1 MLRSFCICA
10 ALLTLAGAA
19 RAADVDLPMLG
30 KPGDFNLTP
39 PEVEDDI
46 TSGWYLRT
54 TGGATGVQ
62 GHTKGA
68 TRITAS
74 DTSLGHVFGAGVGY
88 RFLPWLR
95 ADLTMDYGTSVSA
108 TTVRGV
114 TDLSAVSAM
123 ANVYWDMFTFAN
135 LTPYVGAGIGV
146 SQLTFN
152 FTPTLSTAIGEQ
164 SQIEYGWNVSA
175 GVGWAIT
182 PQWTLDVG
190 YRYSGF
196 FGSPTFDVIGHP
208 VTLESLA
215 TQQIRI
221 GFRYALH

>member
-1 MLRSFCICA
+1 MLRSFCVLA
-10 ALLTLAGAA
+10 VLLIVTGAA
-19 RAADVDLPMLG
+19 RAADADLPMLG
-30 KPGDFNLTP
+30 KPGDFTLTP
-39 PEVEDDI
+39 PEVDDDI
-46 TSGWYLRT
+46 ASGWYLRT
-54 TGGATGVQ
+54 TGGAIGVQ
-62 GHTKGA
+62 GHPKGV
-68 TRITAS
+68 TRIAAS
-74 DTSLGHVFGAGVGY
+74 DTSFGRVFGAGAGY

-108 TTVRGV
+108 TTARGN

-135 LTPYVGAGIGV
+135 LTPYVGAGVGV
-146 SQLTFN
+146 SQLMFN
-152 FTPTLSTAIGEQ
+152 YTPTLSTAIGEQ
-164 SQIEYGWNVSA
+164 SQILYGWNVAA

-182 PQWTLDVG
+182 PLWTLDVG

-221 GFRYALH
+221 GFRYALQ